1 LVFVKLNQAGYLR
14 MKYDELAFVNQQLA
28 VMLRE
33 GIPLEGSLRQLC
45 VTMQKGRLRSE
56 LQLLETDL
64 AGGVPLG
71 QAAARRKLPAFYRL
85 MLQIGARG
93 HDLPGLLTV
102 LADYYQNA
110 SLVWTRL
117 KGLMV
122 YPAIVLTLSSG
133 FSVWIAVLF
142 GQFSSLLKMDS
153 NVVGFGL
160 LGARPSP
167 QMLAPSPAC
176 LWAPAVLLAVIAL
189 PALAVAVLPGLRREM
204 QWRLPAFREA
214 SLSRLASTMAIL
226 LKAGCSL
233 SEALELLEKMESGT
247 RAAAELG
254 RWKARCA
261 EGRAKFADV
270 AAGGKV
276 IPPMFVW
283 LVAGAGENLAA
294 GFERAAQV
302 YHARAAYRSNVLLY
316 AALPASL
323 LFLGLVILAQMYP
336 LAQMIFHLPFLFG
349 R

>member
-1 LVFVKLNQAGYLR
+1 

-28 VMLRE
+28 TMLRE

-45 VTMQKGRLRSE
+45 ATMQRGRLRAE

-64 AGGVPLG
+64 AGGAPLD
-71 QAAARRKLPAFYRL
+71 QAVARRKLPEFYGL

-93 HDLPGLLTV
+93 HDLPGLLTL

-110 SLVWTRL
+110 NLVWTRL

-122 YPAIVLTLSSG
+122 YPAIVLTLSAG

-142 GQFSSLLKMDS
+142 GKISSMLAMD
-153 NVVGFGL
+153 GRMTLGL
-160 LGARPSP
+160 LVSGRTPLQP
-167 QMLAPSPAC
+167 PSPAAPY
-176 LWAPAVLLAVIAL
+176 LWAPAALLAVLAL
-189 PALAVAVLPGLRREM
+189 PALAVAVLPGLRREL

-214 SLSRLASTMAIL
+214 SLARLASTMAIL

-233 SEALELLEKMESGT
+233 SEALGLLEKMESGT

-254 RWKARCA
+254 RWQARCA
-261 EGRAKFADV
+261 EGRGKFTEV
-270 AAGGKV
+270 AAGGK
-276 IPPMFVW
+276 IFPPMFVW

-336 LAQMIFHLPFLFG
+336 LAQMIYQLPRILG

>member
-1 LVFVKLNQAGYLR
+1 

-28 VMLRE
+28 TMLRE

-45 VTMQKGRLRSE
+45 ATMQKGRLRAE
-56 LQLLETDL
+56 LQLLEKDL
-64 AGGVPLG
+64 AGGAPLA
-71 QAAARRKLPAFYRL
+71 QAAARRKLPEFYGL

-93 HDLPGLLTV
+93 HDLPGLLTL

-110 SLVWTRL
+110 NLVWTRL

-122 YPAIVLTLSSG
+122 YPAIVLSLSAG
-133 FSVWIAVLF
+133 FSIWIAVLF
-142 GQFSSLLKMDS
+142 GRISSMLMLDGNVMRNLALASKTLAVPLSPFS
-153 NVVGFGL
+153 
-160 LGARPSP
+160 PY
-167 QMLAPSPAC
+167 
-176 LWAPAVLLAVIAL
+176 LWAPAALLAAISL

-214 SLSRLASTMAIL
+214 SLARLASTMAIL

-233 SEALELLEKMESGT
+233 SEALGLLERMESGT

-254 RWKARCA
+254 RWKTRCA
-261 EGRAKFADV
+261 AGHGKFPGV

-276 IPPMFVW
+276 FPPMFVW

-302 YHARAAYRSNVLLY
+302 YHARAAYRSNILLY

-336 LAQMIFHLPFLFG
+336 LARMIYQLPMLLG

>member
-1 LVFVKLNQAGYLR
+1 

-28 VMLRE
+28 SMLRE

-45 VTMQKGRLRSE
+45 ATMRKGPLRAE

-64 AGGVPLG
+64 AAGTPLD
-71 QAAARRKLPAFYRL
+71 QAVARRKLPEFYG
-85 MLQIGARG
+85 MLLQMGARSR
-93 HDLPGLLTV
+93 DLPGLLTL

-110 SLVWTRL
+110 NLVWTRL

-122 YPAIVLTLSSG
+122 YPAIVLTLSAG
-133 FSVWIAVLF
+133 FSFWIAVLF
-142 GQFSSLLKMDS
+142 GRISS
-153 NVVGFGL
+153 
-160 LGARPSP
+160 
-167 QMLAPSPAC
+167 MLAADRGFTGWVIMGTNTPLPPVSVGAPC
-176 LWAPAVLLAVIAL
+176 LWAPVALLAAVAV
-189 PALAVAVLPGLRREM
+189 PALLVAVLPRLRREM

-233 SEALELLEKMESGT
+233 SQALALLEKMESGT

-254 RWKARCA
+254 RWQARCA
-261 EGRAKFADV
+261 EGRAKFTDL
-270 AAGGKV
+270 AAGGK
-276 IPPMFVW
+276 IFPPMFVW

-294 GFERAAQV
+294 GFERAARV
-302 YHARAAYRSNVLLY
+302 YHDRAAYRSNVLLY

-336 LAQMIFHLPFLFG
+336 VAQFIFQMPRLFSQ
-349 R
+349 